1 MPSLIAFLDLRFL
14 LLIGNFPSNF
24 TLFQRL
30 TWVFV
35 LSEVI
40 SGMDASQMDE
50 SLYEA
55 QWEGEA
61 DYHPFEGSVRLE

>member
-1 MPSLIAFLDLRFL
+1 MPSLIVFLDLRFL
-14 LLIGNFPSNF
+14 LLIGKCLSNL

-30 TWVFV
+30 TCVFV